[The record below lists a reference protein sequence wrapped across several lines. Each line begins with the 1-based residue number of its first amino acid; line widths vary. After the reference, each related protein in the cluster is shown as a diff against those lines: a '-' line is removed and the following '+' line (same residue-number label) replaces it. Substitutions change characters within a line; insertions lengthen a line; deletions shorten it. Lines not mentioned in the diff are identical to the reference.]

1 MKTTATKY
9 FKPAENVNKKSKEWI
24 TDEILALAEKKGDAY
39 VEWIASRGTKLEK
52 KCREKYV
59 ELRKL
64 VKKKSIA
71 RQTEYWDEL
80 SEEIESAIKEHD
92 PATAYAMIRRLR
104 GGKTRIENMPIL
116 DKQGNLLCSAGERL
130 ERFKEYFNELLNVK
144 VIIDPTTANA
154 IQPKN
159 ISPTEKN
166 RQEKPPTIME
176 VQTALKQM
184 KSGKAPGNDEITADS
199 LKVEGTPVLSGG

>member
-1 MKTTATKY
+1 
-9 FKPAENVNKKSKEWI
+9 
-24 TDEILALAEKKGDAY
+24 
-39 VEWIASRGTKLEK
+39 
-52 KCREKYV
+52 
-59 ELRKL
+59 
-64 VKKKSIA
+64 
-71 RQTEYWDEL
+71 
-80 SEEIESAIKEHD
+80 
-92 PATAYAMIRRLR
+92 MIRRLR

-199 LKVEGTPVLSGG
+199 LKVEGTPVLRWLHILFVDIWNNEVM